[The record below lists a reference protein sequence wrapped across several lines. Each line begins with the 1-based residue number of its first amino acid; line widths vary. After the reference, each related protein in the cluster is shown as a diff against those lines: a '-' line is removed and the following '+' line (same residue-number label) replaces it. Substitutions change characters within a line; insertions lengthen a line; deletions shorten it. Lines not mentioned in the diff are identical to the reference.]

1 MTSDEFFLKGASSY
15 NFIYIDGDHTA
26 LQTAIDGLNGFRHL
40 ESGGVMAFDDYLWN
54 YGGGEYRE
62 PKSGVDCVLNLCK
75 GEYTMIESGYQ
86 VWIEKC

>member
-1 MTSDEFFLKGASSY
+1 
-15 NFIYIDGDHTA
+15 
-26 LQTAIDGLNGFRHL
+26 
-40 ESGGVMAFDDYLWN
+40 VMAFDDYLWN

-62 PKSGVDCVLNLCK
+62 PKRGVDCVLNLCK